1 MERAGQVEVW
11 VPWEEVWAPWVVVE
25 VKVHE
30 EGEGLEGEEVVAEG
44 SAWSGVAFW
53 GVGETVEQGGFFSEG
68 QEILEGEKSRE
79 RMKRGQAKRQEET

>member
-11 VPWEEVWAPWVVVE
+11 VPWGEAWAPWVVVEVE

-44 SAWSGVAFW
+44 SA
-53 GVGETVEQGGFFSEG
+53 
-68 QEILEGEKSRE
+68 
-79 RMKRGQAKRQEET
+79 